1 MNHSIRH
8 YLKALG
14 QFLIFGNAYIAL
26 CAVVMCQ
33 TTADLFAIQL
43 PNSFLLFIFAGTLGS
58 YSLHWFLTD
67 TTASTQRGR
76 WNKENKLTLLILFMS
91 AVLVGVWQ
99 LSHLMRY
106 LIDLLPVVVLTFL
119 YTAPKINWPPFHA
132 LRRIA
137 VLKTTYLALVWTY
150 GTVAVPLLIVPPVG
164 DPDWPLINVLLLNR
178 FLFIYSVA
186 LCFDYRDR
194 DQDRHSRWLTIVSM
208 LTNKQLR
215 LFSVAITLCFWLSI
229 ALLYVNG
236 FDWRQVT
243 CLSLPMVLL
252 ALSAGRI
259 VRTES
264 DYSYYIYLDGLLMLP
279 GILLKFL
286 P

>member
-8 YLKALG
+8 CLKALG

-33 TTADLFAIQL
+33 TTADLFTLQL

-58 YSLHWFLTD
+58 YSLHWYLTD
-67 TTASTQRGR
+67 TTATSQRSS
-76 WNKENKLTLLILFMS
+76 WNKEHKLTLLVLLMS
-91 AVLVGVWQ
+91 AVFVGVWQ

-106 LIDLLPVVVLTFL
+106 LVDLLPVIVLTFL
-119 YTAPKINWPPFHA
+119 YTAPKINWPPFRA

-150 GTVAVPLLIVPPVG
+150 VTVAVPLLIVPPVG
-164 DPDWPLINVLLLNR
+164 GPDGSLISVLLLNR

-194 DQDRHSRWLTIVSM
+194 DQDRQSRWLTIVSM

-215 LFSVAITLCFWLSI
+215 LFSAAIALCFGLSI
-229 ALLYVNG
+229 ALLYANG
-236 FDWRQVT
+236 FDLRQVV
-243 CLSLPMVLL
+243 CLSLPMMLLVLTV
-252 ALSAGRI
+252 GRI
-259 VRTES
+259 VRNES

-279 GILLKFL
+279 GILLKLL